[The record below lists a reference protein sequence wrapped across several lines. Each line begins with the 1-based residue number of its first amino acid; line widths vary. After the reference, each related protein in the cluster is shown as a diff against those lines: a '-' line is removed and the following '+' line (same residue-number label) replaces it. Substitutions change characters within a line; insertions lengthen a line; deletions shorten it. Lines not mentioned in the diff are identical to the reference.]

1 LQHFKKDIYGERDL
15 EDLAKTTN
23 MDEKI
28 IKTENII
35 NQYTQSKEYEI
46 LNVLDLNLNVPTGI
60 EIFYR
65 ALDLVDY

>member
-1 LQHFKKDIYGERDL
+1 
-15 EDLAKTTN
+15 